1 MRSLPGA
8 AALALT
14 LGFVLSVALPATSL
28 AQTQSP
34 PAKTPTPRPRLS
46 GGFGRP
52 RNTPVPADDGGQS
65 LADAVRAAKAT
76 HGQSES
82 PSREKSALTI
92 DNHSLVTNPE
102 KGRISTAKASPAK
115 PKAAAAAPASAGSV
129 PSPARQPP
137 AQAEPVTEVSP
148 PPGVAAAA
156 APSNGADEAQWR
168 ATAQAARKRVADGK
182 ARVDEL
188 SAAVKKLENDF
199 YAWDDGQY
207 RDRVIKPSWDRAR
220 DQLEDAKRDL
230 LAAEQEVTDLPE
242 KARRAGAQPGW
253 IRE

>member
-1 MRSLPGA
+1 MTLNRRAALGIALAISA
-8 AALALT
+8 AAATAL
-14 LGFVLSVALPATSL
+14 S
-28 AQTQSP
+28 QST

-65 LADAVRAAKAT
+65 LADAVHAAKET
-76 HGQSES
+76 RGQSEK
-82 PSREKSALTI
+82 PNREKSALTI
-92 DNHSLVTNPE
+92 DNRSLVTNPE
-102 KGRISTAKASPAK
+102 KGRLSTAKAVPGK
-115 PKAAAAAPASAGSV
+115 HKAAATVPAPAPAPAGAAPTAASPG
-129 PSPARQPP
+129 
-137 AQAEPVTEVSP
+137 EPVTQVGP

-156 APSNGADEAQWR
+156 SSSATSSDEAQWR
-168 ATAQAARKRVADGK
+168 ATAQTARKRVADGK

-230 LAAEQEVTDLPE
+230 LAAEQELSDLPE

>member
-1 MRSLPGA
+1 MRTRAGKA
-8 AALALT
+8 ALT
-14 LGFVLSVALPATSL
+14 LALA
-28 AQTQSP
+28 AAAAAAFGQDQST

-65 LADAVRAAKAT
+65 LADAVRAAKET
-76 HGQSES
+76 REVSENRN
-82 PSREKSALTI
+82 REKSALTI
-92 DNHSLVTNPE
+92 DNRSLVTNPE
-102 KGRISTAKASPAK
+102 KGRVSTAKAVPGKS
-115 PKAAAAAPASAGSV
+115 KAAPAPAPAAPAAAPQG
-129 PSPARQPP
+129 
-137 AQAEPVTEVSP
+137 EPVTEVAP
-148 PPGVAAAA
+148 PPG
-156 APSNGADEAQWR
+156 APSAANSGGDEAQWR

-182 ARVDEL
+182 ARVEEL
-188 SAAVKKLENDF
+188 SAAARKLENDF

-230 LAAEQEVTDLPE
+230 VAAEQELTDLPE

>member
-1 MRSLPGA
+1 MRTRAGKA
-8 AALALT
+8 ALT
-14 LGFVLSVALPATSL
+14 LAIAAAAAAAIGQ
-28 AQTQSP
+28 AQST

-65 LADAVRAAKAT
+65 LADAVRAAKETREAPENRT
-76 HGQSES
+76 
-82 PSREKSALTI
+82 REKSALTI
-92 DNHSLVTNPE
+92 DNRSLVTNPE
-102 KGRISTAKASPAK
+102 KGRVSTAKAVPGKSKAAPA
-115 PKAAAAAPASAGSV
+115 PAQAPAAAAAAPQG
-129 PSPARQPP
+129 
-137 AQAEPVTEVSP
+137 EPVTEVAP
-148 PPGVAAAA
+148 PPGAPSAAA
-156 APSNGADEAQWR
+156 SGADEAQWR

-182 ARVDEL
+182 ARVEEL
-188 SAAVKKLENDF
+188 SAAARKLENDF

-230 LAAEQEVTDLPE
+230 VAAEQELAELPE

>member
-1 MRSLPGA
+1 MILPRRALGIALAICA
-8 AALALT
+8 AAATAALGESQGT
-14 LGFVLSVALPATSL
+14 
-28 AQTQSP
+28 

-52 RNTPVPADDGGQS
+52 RNTPVPADDSGQS
-65 LADAVRAAKAT
+65 LADAVRAARET
-76 HGQSES
+76 REQSEK
-82 PSREKSALTI
+82 PNREKSALTI
-92 DNHSLVTNPE
+92 DNRSLVTNPE
-102 KGRISTAKASPAK
+102 KGRVSTARAVPGKHKAGASPSA
-115 PKAAAAAPASAGSV
+115 PGSALAGAPTAATPA
-129 PSPARQPP
+129 
-137 AQAEPVTEVSP
+137 AEPVTEVAP
-148 PPGVAAAA
+148 PPGTA
-156 APSNGADEAQWR
+156 APASSRDAGGDEAQWR

-182 ARVDEL
+182 ARVEEL
-188 SAAVKKLENDF
+188 SAAARKLENDF

-230 LAAEQEVTDLPE
+230 LAAEQELADLPE

>member
-1 MRSLPGA
+1 MRTRAGKA
-8 AALALT
+8 ALT
-14 LGFVLSVALPATSL
+14 LALFA
-28 AQTQSP
+28 AAAAAFGQDQST

-65 LADAVRAAKAT
+65 LADAVRAAKET
-76 HGQSES
+76 REVSENRN
-82 PSREKSALTI
+82 REKSALTI
-92 DNHSLVTNPE
+92 DNRSLVTNPE
-102 KGRISTAKASPAK
+102 KGRVSTAKAVPGKS
-115 PKAAAAAPASAGSV
+115 KAAPAPAPAAPAAAPQG
-129 PSPARQPP
+129 
-137 AQAEPVTEVSP
+137 EPVTEVAP
-148 PPGVAAAA
+148 PPG
-156 APSNGADEAQWR
+156 APSAANSGGDEAQWR

-182 ARVDEL
+182 ARVEEL
-188 SAAVKKLENDF
+188 SAATRKLENDF

-230 LAAEQEVTDLPE
+230 VAAEQELTDLPE

>member
-1 MRSLPGA
+1 MTLHRRALGIALAISA
-8 AALALT
+8 AAATAL
-14 LGFVLSVALPATSL
+14 S
-28 AQTQSP
+28 QSA

-65 LADAVRAAKAT
+65 LADAVRAARET
-76 HGQSES
+76 REQSEK
-82 PSREKSALTI
+82 PNREKSALTI
-92 DNHSLVTNPE
+92 DNRSLVTNPE
-102 KGRISTAKASPAK
+102 KGRVSTAKVVPGKHKAGGTAAAPAPAASG
-115 PKAAAAAPASAGSV
+115 AAAAAASS
-129 PSPARQPP
+129 
-137 AQAEPVTEVSP
+137 AEPVTEVAP
-148 PPGVAAAA
+148 PSGAA
-156 APSNGADEAQWR
+156 APASSSEASGDEAQWR
-168 ATAQAARKRVADGK
+168 ATARAARKRVADGK
-182 ARVDEL
+182 ARVEEL
-188 SAAVKKLENDF
+188 SAATKKLENDF

-230 LAAEQEVTDLPE
+230 LAAEQELSDLPE